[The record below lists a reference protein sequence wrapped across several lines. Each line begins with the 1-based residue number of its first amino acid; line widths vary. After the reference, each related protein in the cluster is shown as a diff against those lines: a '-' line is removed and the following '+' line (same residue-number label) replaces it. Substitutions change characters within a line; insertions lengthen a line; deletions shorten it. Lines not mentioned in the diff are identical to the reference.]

1 MRKQL
6 GSSIASFTLLLSLVG
21 GCQPPVDSGPEVENE
36 ATARAFY
43 EALDANDFDAFDDLT
58 TTDFQLFMAGAPSPM
73 SLGELKEVIPV
84 YYNAFPDYNHTI
96 RDVISTGDKVV
107 VHATATGTHQSEF
120 EGLPPT
126 GRTIEYEQIG
136 IFRFVENRIVEA
148 WVVEDNLTMMTQLG
162 MQLVPGEAEG

>member
-1 MRKQL
+1 
-6 GSSIASFTLLLSLVG
+6 
-21 GCQPPVDSGPEVENE
+21 
-36 ATARAFY
+36 
-43 EALDANDFDAFDDLT
+43 
-58 TTDFQLFMAGAPSPM
+58 MAGAPSPM

-148 WVVEDNLTMMTQLG
+148 WVVGDNLTMMTQLG